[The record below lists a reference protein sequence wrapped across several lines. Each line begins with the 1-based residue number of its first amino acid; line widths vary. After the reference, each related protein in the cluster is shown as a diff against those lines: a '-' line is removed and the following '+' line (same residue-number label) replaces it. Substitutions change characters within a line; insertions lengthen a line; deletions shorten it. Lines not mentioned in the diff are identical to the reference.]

1 MRKFGLFFVAL
12 SMVLSFSVAGFASGD
27 HPGGHGDKI
36 VGEVV
41 KAEGAFVTVKDDHGK
56 SHKFHVDKST
66 HLKGKIKAGVKVEV
80 EATGGG
86 HAISMTVKE

>member
-1 MRKFGLFFVAL
+1 MRTFVLFVVTL
-12 SMVLSFSVAGFASGD
+12 SILTSFTVSSFAGGKHSGD
-27 HPGGHGDKI
+27 HGHK
-36 VGEVV
+36 VAGEVV

-66 HLKGKIKAGVKVEV
+66 NLQGKIKAGAKVEV
-80 EATGGG
+80 EATDGG

>member
-1 MRKFGLFFVAL
+1 MRTLGLFVVAL
-12 SMVLSFSVAGFASGD
+12 SMVFSFAVAGFASGE
-27 HPGGHGDKI
+27 HPGGHGDVV
-36 VGEVV
+36 VGEIV

-66 HLKGKIKAGVKVEV
+66 HLKGKIKAGAKVEV
-80 EATGGG
+80 EATDGG